1 MEFNEI
7 DILFNNFLK
16 QDRIFEPQ
24 LKSFETKL
32 LNSIGSDKESKAY
45 VIKHLSA
52 IKKEF
57 KNGTYTGAKSI
68 NQKQQTS
75 PPKNNPTA
83 KSQKEKKPT
92 PKKKKTTVVLKTKRE
107 KKKYVVPASKNKIN
121 ENDAILLKLRIEYIR
136 KPHSISMLA
145 NVLQFNEASL
155 IEVITSCGFENI
167 NSSTIVKM
175 EHITPLAEQI
185 FDRRKEILEFES
197 EIISKTPKTKP
208 NYFRLIYNSPGS
220 KR

>member
-1 MEFNEI
+1 MDKEEI
-7 DILFNNFLK
+7 INLFNNFLN

-24 LKSFETKL
+24 LKSFESKVLTVVGNNKELKQYAITQL
-32 LNSIGSDKESKAY
+32 LS
-45 VIKHLSA
+45 
-52 IKKEF
+52 IKKKF
-57 KNGTYTGAKSI
+57 KNGVYEGPKSI
-68 NQKQQTS
+68 SHHNKPSIPQSSK
-75 PPKNNPTA
+75 PK
-83 KSQKEKKPT
+83 KEKSTP
-92 PKKKKTTVVLKTKRE
+92 PKKKKTTSTIKPKRE

-121 ENDAILLKLRIEYIR
+121 EEDAILLKLRIEYVR
-136 KPHSISMLA
+136 KPHTMSMLA
-145 NVLQFNEASL
+145 DVLQFNEASL

-167 NSSTIVKM
+167 NSNTIVKM

>member
-68 NQKQQTS
+68 
-75 PPKNNPTA
+75 
-83 KSQKEKKPT
+83 
-92 PKKKKTTVVLKTKRE
+92 
-107 KKKYVVPASKNKIN
+107 AS
-121 ENDAILLKLRIEYIR
+121 
-136 KPHSISMLA
+136 
-145 NVLQFNEASL
+145 
-155 IEVITSCGFENI
+155 
-167 NSSTIVKM
+167 
-175 EHITPLAEQI
+175 
-185 FDRRKEILEFES
+185 
-197 EIISKTPKTKP
+197 
-208 NYFRLIYNSPGS
+208 
-220 KR
+220 

>member
-32 LNSIGSDKESKAY
+32 LNSFGSDKESKAY
-45 VIKHLSA
+45 VIKLLSA

-57 KNGTYTGAKSI
+57 KNGIFTGVKSI
-68 NQKQQTS
+68 NQKHQTS
-75 PPKNNPTA
+75 APKNNPTA
-83 KSQKEKKPT
+83 KSKKEKKPT
-92 PKKKKTTVVLKTKRE
+92 PQKKKPSLVLKTKKD

-155 IEVITSCGFENI
+155 IDVITSCGFENI

-185 FDRRKEILEFES
+185 FDRRKEILAFES
-197 EIISKTPKTKP
+197 EIVSKNPKTKP